1 MRVIVVEDETAAA
14 VNLMSM
20 LHHAFP
26 QMEVAA
32 QLESVTE
39 TVEWLET
46 NDAPD
51 LMFLDIHLADGSAFT
66 IFEKTE
72 VTCPVIFTTAYDQYA
87 LEAFHLNS
95 IDYLLKPIKEEEL
108 RRAVEKLEHLSQAA
122 QQAYVRRVGDA
133 MQQRRG
139 AQSFLVHVRDRII
152 PLRREHIAFFYSSHE
167 KVTIGTLKG
176 EQFPF
181 DRPLDAIMPLL
192 PEEEFFRANRQFI
205 IAREAIGDIAIWFGN
220 RLAVNLTVGIPEK
233 AVIISKARVPEFKRW
248 LQGVSEEERHGK
260 EIHRVY

>member
-152 PLRREHIAFFYSSHE
+152 PLQRDRIAYCYTANE
-167 KVTIGTLKG
+167 RVTACDYDGAVY
-176 EQFPF
+176 
-181 DRPLDAIMPLL
+181 PLDRTLETLQSML

-205 IAREAIGDIAIWFGN
+205 VARRAVKEIVVWFGS
-220 RLAVNLTVGIPEK
+220 RLSLHLTVETPERI
-233 AVIISKARVPEFKRW
+233 IISKARVPEFKAW
-248 LQGVSEEERHGK
+248 LRSVRPTE
-260 EIHRVY
+260 